1 MESLLIKYL
10 NDIYI
15 ISNQY
20 YIMIDSMNNPNFIM
34 HSSIFNKEN
43 EILLNINGNFKKMI
57 YYTDN
62 TFENFSTVYNF
73 YKTSLN
79 YMFDYF
85 NKLFM
90 LRFNEIFRIPTK
102 NSLKEYL
109 KQNGCNKCLRLKHLL
124 LIFQLFNF
132 KMNKIKNII
141 TSNNFNNNAI
151 NLYDMKIF
159 FDRYE
164 KYVFLNTSY
173 DYYHNE
179 LNRFIQ
185 LKTMYLNVMYNRNVS
200 ELFNFYNYVFNEYF
214 FPEIYGIFD
223 FIHINFNI

>member
-109 KQNGCNKCLRLKHLL
+109 EQNGCNKCLRLKHLL